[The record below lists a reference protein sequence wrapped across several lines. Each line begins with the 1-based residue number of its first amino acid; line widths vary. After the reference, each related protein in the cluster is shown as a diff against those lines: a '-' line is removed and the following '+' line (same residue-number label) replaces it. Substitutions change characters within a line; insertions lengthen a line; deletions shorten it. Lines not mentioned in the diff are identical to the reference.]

1 MKSVSQVSVARGEHR
16 AQTCANACFRQLK
29 MPYRI
34 PLMKVPLLL
43 VVLVVVACGSSF
55 SQDGL
60 SYFPPRTFYDDF
72 ATLDAG
78 VIRWYS
84 ACLSML
90 QEPSL
95 WAASKDSQRQ
105 VYRFLWLRTWDQPIS
120 IRIDKNGDG
129 SGTLTLKIA
138 NSSVGCEANKLQT
151 SRTKNLTKE
160 EFASVVD
167 QFKAL
172 GFWAAAPT
180 EHSSGKDGADWVLE
194 GATNGQFHAVKRWS
208 PSKGSVREL
217 ALLILKLSDFGV
229 AEDRV
234 Y

>member
-1 MKSVSQVSVARGEHR
+1 
-16 AQTCANACFRQLK
+16 
-29 MPYRI
+29 
-34 PLMKVPLLL
+34 MKVPLVL
-43 VVLVVVACGSSF
+43 VVLVVVSCGSSF
-55 SQDGL
+55 SQESL
-60 SYFPPRTFYDDF
+60 PYFPPRTFYGDF

-90 QEPSL
+90 REPSL
-95 WAASKDSQRQ
+95 WAASKDSRRQ
-105 VYRFLWLRTWDQPIS
+105 TYRFLWLRTWDQPIS
-120 IRIDKNGDG
+120 IRIDRNADG
-129 SGTLTLKIA
+129 SGTLTLKVA
-138 NSSVGCEANKLQT
+138 TSSVGCEANKLQT

-167 QFKAL
+167 QFTTS
-172 GFWAAAPT
+172 GFWTAAPT

-194 GATNGQFHAVKRWS
+194 GAMDGQFHAVKRWS
-208 PSKGSVREL
+208 PQKGSVRQL
-217 ALLILKLSDFGV
+217 ALLILRLSDFRV